1 MTDHIARKVKTKNE
15 SLMKKIITLSIIGF
29 LLVSCSKNE
38 TKVEEQPVTGV
49 SVKTMTYN
57 IYSAQKKGIE
67 AIAEVIKKN
76 DPELVGLQEVEVNS
90 INMNYDT
97 GKRLS
102 ELTGM
107 PYYYFV
113 KARDLVQGEYGNLIL
128 SKFPL
133 KETKTYLLDVLTS
146 EANAYIRALGTVKV
160 TKENKDF
167 YFAVTHLDHLADNAN
182 RLHQIDLIHQYTKD
196 LTLPI
201 ILSADLN
208 AKPTE
213 EGYKVLTK
221 WFTPGCLNGYCGFTA
236 GTPKPDGTIDYLMYA
251 PIDAII
257 AETYD
262 VDYSS
267 YSQSD
272 HFPVTANFLIKN
284 P

>member
-90 INMNYDT
+90 INMNFDT

-113 KARDLVQGEYGNLIL
+113 KARDLAQGEYGNLIL

-251 PIDAII
+251 PTDAII

>member
-1 MTDHIARKVKTKNE
+1 MTDQITRKVKPTKK
-15 SLMKKIITLSIIGF
+15 SLMKKIITLSILGF
-29 LLVSCSKNE
+29 LLASCSKND
-38 TKVEEQPVTGV
+38 TKVEEPPVTGV

-57 IYSAQKKGIE
+57 IYAAQKRGIE

-90 INMNYDT
+90 TNLNFDT

-113 KARDLVQGEYGNLIL
+113 KARHLAQGEYGNLIL

-160 TKENKDF
+160 SKENKDF
-167 YFAVTHLDHLADNAN
+167 YFAVTHLDHLSDNAN
-182 RLHQIDLIHQYTKD
+182 RLHQIDLIRQYTKD
-196 LTLPI
+196 LALPV

-213 EGYKVLTK
+213 EAYKVLTK
-221 WFTPGCLNGYCGFTA
+221 WFTSGCLNGYCGFTA

-251 PIDAII
+251 PTDAVLT
-257 AETYD
+257 ETYD

-272 HFPVTANFLIKN
+272 HFPVVANFLIKN

>member
-1 MTDHIARKVKTKNE
+1 
-15 SLMKKIITLSIIGF
+15 MKKIITLSILGF
-29 LLVSCSKNE
+29 LLASCSKND

-57 IYSAQKKGIE
+57 IFASQKKGIE

-90 INMNYDT
+90 TNLNFDT

-113 KARDLVQGEYGNLIL
+113 KARDLVKGEYGNLIL

-133 KETKTYLLDVLTS
+133 KETKTYLLDVVTS

-251 PIDAII
+251 PTDAII

>member
-1 MTDHIARKVKTKNE
+1 
-15 SLMKKIITLSIIGF
+15 MKKIITLSIIGF

-90 INMNYDT
+90 INMNFDT

-113 KARDLVQGEYGNLIL
+113 KARDLVKGEYGNLIL

-133 KETKTYLLDVLTS
+133 KETKTYLLDVVTS

-251 PIDAII
+251 PADA
-257 AETYD
+257 AVTETYD

-272 HFPVTANFLIKN
+272 HFPVVANFLIKN

>member
-1 MTDHIARKVKTKNE
+1 MTDQLTRKAKTTKE
-15 SLMKKIITLSIIGF
+15 SLMKRIITFSIIGF

-38 TKVEEQPVTGV
+38 TKVEEPSVTGT
-49 SVKTMTYN
+49 SVKTMSYN

-67 AIAEVIKKN
+67 AIADVIKKN
-76 DPELVGLQEVEVNS
+76 DPDLVGLQEVEKNS
-90 INMNYDT
+90 INLNFDT

-113 KARDLVQGEYGNLIL
+113 KARDLAQGEYGNLIL
-128 SKFPL
+128 SKLPL
-133 KETKTYLLDVLTS
+133 KEQATHLLDVVTS
-146 EANAYIRALGTVKV
+146 ESNAYIRALGTVRV
-160 TKENKDF
+160 TKDNQDF
-167 YFAVTHLDHLADNAN
+167 YFAVTHLDHLSDNAN

-196 LTLPI
+196 ITLPI
-201 ILSADLN
+201 ILSADIN

-213 EGYKVLTK
+213 EGYKMLTK
-221 WFTPGCLNGYCGFTA
+221 WFTSGCLNGYCGFTA

-251 PIDAII
+251 PADGVLT
-257 AETYD
+257 ETYD

-272 HFPVTANFLIKN
+272 HFPVVANFLIKN
-284 P
+284 

>member
-90 INMNYDT
+90 INMNFDT

-236 GTPKPDGTIDYLMYA
+236 GTPKPDGTIDYLMYT
-251 PIDAII
+251 PTDAII

>member
-90 INMNYDT
+90 INMNFDT

-113 KARDLVQGEYGNLIL
+113 KARDLVKGEYGNLIL

-167 YFAVTHLDHLADNAN
+167 YFAVTHLDHLSDNAN
-182 RLHQIDLIHQYTKD
+182 RLHQIDLIRQYTKD
-196 LTLPI
+196 LALPV

-213 EGYKVLTK
+213 EAYKVLTK
-221 WFTPGCLNGYCGFTA
+221 WFTSGCLNGYCGFTA

-251 PIDAII
+251 PADA
-257 AETYD
+257 AVTETYD

>member
-90 INMNYDT
+90 INMNFDT

-113 KARDLVQGEYGNLIL
+113 KARDLAQGEYGNLIL

-196 LTLPI
+196 ITLPI
-201 ILSADLN
+201 ILSADIN

-213 EGYKVLTK
+213 EGYKMLTK
-221 WFTPGCLNGYCGFTA
+221 WFTSGCLNGYCGFTA

-251 PIDAII
+251 PADGVLT
-257 AETYD
+257 ETYD

-272 HFPVTANFLIKN
+272 HFPVVANFLIKN
-284 P
+284 